1 MLSPQLSLNHAV
13 SANFS
18 NGQPCNIQFLIA
30 RFFIVAILAFFIS
43 ALFTSASASDFMLHK
58 ASPWT
63 VDQTSTKLEKA
74 IKKQGLRLFASI
86 DQQKSAQ
93 RIGRHLPPTRLVLF
107 DSLVDNAAVIRC
119 HQSLALEL
127 PQKTLVWQDD
137 KGQVW
142 ISWKDPALWIDP
154 LSQEQLSKNCLE
166 INGRLTRLFNKL
178 TRQVIE
184 MP

>member
-1 MLSPQLSLNHAV
+1 
-13 SANFS
+13 
-18 NGQPCNIQFLIA
+18 
-30 RFFIVAILAFFIS
+30 
-43 ALFTSASASDFMLHK
+43 MLHK